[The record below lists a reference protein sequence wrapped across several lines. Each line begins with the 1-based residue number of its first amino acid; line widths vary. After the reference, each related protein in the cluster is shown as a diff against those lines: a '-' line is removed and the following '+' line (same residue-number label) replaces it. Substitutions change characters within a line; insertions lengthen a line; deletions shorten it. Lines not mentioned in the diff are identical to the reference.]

1 MTPVKMAAS
10 GGSGTGY
17 TYLATGLPAGI
28 VMDADGTIHGTPTVV
43 GTFPYSVTI
52 TDSAGNKSTSN
63 CSVTVTYPPITYNCA
78 VIGAIL
84 NTPITP
90 IKIVPGGGSGANYSF
105 SATGLPAG
113 IVMDADGTIHGTP
126 TVVGTFPYSVT
137 ITDSAGNKS
146 TSNCS
151 VTVTYPPITYNCAVI
166 GAILNTPIT
175 PIKIVPG
182 GGSGAN
188 YI

>member
-126 TVVGTFPYSVT
+126 TVGGKFTYTVT
-137 ITDSAGNKS
+137 ITDSATNKS
-146 TSNCS
+146 TFDCS
-151 VTVTYPPITYNCAVI
+151 ISVTYPPISYNCVGLVAM
-166 GAILNTPIT
+166 LNTAIAP
-175 PIKIVPG
+175 V
-182 GGSGAN
+182 
-188 YI
+188 